1 MVNAMV
7 NAMSQATEPTSLDTY
22 LNPRGDSMNTLPKTL
37 SQFNRLK
44 DAEEYFEFFD
54 LPYDPQALNIN
65 RLHILRKFSELVQ
78 AEGSTQ
84 DEAQTLRSY
93 RQALQ
98 TAYDLFLTS
107 SSVEQKLFKVFKD
120 RPKNIVML
128 SDIAVES

>member
-1 MVNAMV
+1 
-7 NAMSQATEPTSLDTY
+7 
-22 LNPRGDSMNTLPKTL
+22 MNTLPKTL